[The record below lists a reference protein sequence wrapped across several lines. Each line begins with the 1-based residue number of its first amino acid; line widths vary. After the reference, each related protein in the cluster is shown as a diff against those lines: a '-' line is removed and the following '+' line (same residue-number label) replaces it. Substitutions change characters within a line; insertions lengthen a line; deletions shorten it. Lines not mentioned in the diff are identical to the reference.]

1 MNPLTPSKTTTTSSR
16 ERSVG
21 ELRIIWALM
30 AIVSLLA
37 ASLVMFVGTPASQ
50 ADDEDIAPNLSFVGA
65 FADDQTGL
73 NAPYGMA
80 FDRYGNLWVANNR
93 QDYESI
99 TMYSYGEQ
107 QQFGSVNQPPTATIK
122 INKNAV
128 KFPYTR
134 VQGPLGLSFDAAGN
148 LWVGTE
154 NAGLLRLAE
163 SQLPLS
169 GGDTAKVLTP
179 DCQVTGNKT
188 GLLFGQNGDP
198 KQIQV
203 HPDSSQTVIL
213 VANPGPN
220 QGSRNENKILAFNVT
235 GCNGVINKKPDWVL
249 DPASTSNVPS
259 RPWGVAIV
267 PDSTLTDTTFWISG
281 SNGTLQSY
289 RGNALT
295 GNLSQATTLSGTAG
309 TGLNTPEG
317 ITIGPGSDQLQ
328 QPYSIWV
335 ANTKPNAVNVYWPDN
350 PQPILRIVGPNTLID
365 DPGSVA
371 FDPNG
376 GLWVSN
382 SDFQIPDPG
391 VQEIQNSVRRY
402 GLSVIIPIIPFN
414 PPPPF
419 VPPVNPTAG
428 PTASPA
434 PVPSPTITP
443 NPTPKPRKPYL
454 IVDARKASKDIKFMK
469 RTQIV
474 NWEGTDGELTKIK
487 AKCFLK
493 GKRLTGKAERINC
506 DITKKKG
513 KGRESTAGSKAI
525 RIKPSCTVGLTFT
538 AKVVAKFPDF
548 LGAQPE
554 KWSRSWKVKNQPKKR
569 CRIPGTG

>member
-1 MNPLTPSKTTTTSSR
+1 MTPTD
-16 ERSVG
+16 SVHSG
-21 ELRIIWALM
+21 LVSARPQSPARVRTAWVM
-30 AIVSLLA
+30 VAIASLLA
-37 ASLVMFVGTPASQ
+37 TSLVAFVGTPASQ
-50 ADDEDIAPNLSFVGA
+50 ADDEDIAPNLSFVGLWK
-65 FADDQTGL
+65 DDQTGL

-93 QDYESI
+93 KGYESI

-107 QQFGSVNQPPTATIK
+107 QQFGSVDQPPTATIK

-134 VQGPLGLSFDAAGN
+134 VEGPLGLDFDAAGN

-169 GGDTAKVLTP
+169 GGNTAKVLTP

-188 GLLFGQNGDP
+188 GLLVDQNGDP

-220 QGSRNENKILAFNVT
+220 QTSRNENKILAFNVT
-235 GCNGVINKKPDWVL
+235 GCNGVINKNPDWVINS
-249 DPASTSNVPS
+249 ASTNPLPS
-259 RPWGVAIV
+259 RPWGVAVV
-267 PDSTLTDTTFWISG
+267 PNSSLSDTTFWISG

-295 GNLSQATTLSGTAG
+295 GTFSQETTHAGSAG
-309 TGLNTPEG
+309 TGLNTPQG

-328 QPYSIWV
+328 KPYSIWV
-335 ANTKPNAVNVYWPDN
+335 ANTKPNAVNVYWPDSA
-350 PQPILRIVGPNTLID
+350 QPILRIVGPNTLID

-371 FDPNG
+371 FGKNG

-382 SDFQIPDPG
+382 SDLQKQPTPG
-391 VQEIQNSVRRY
+391 EQEIQNSVRRY
-402 GLSVIIPIIPFN
+402 GLSTIIPIIPFN

-419 VPPVNPTAG
+419 VPPVNPTAS
-428 PTASPA
+428 PT

-443 NPTPKPRKPYL
+443 NPNPQPRKPYL
-454 IVDARKASKDIKFMK
+454 IVDARKKSKKIKFMK

-474 NWEGTDGELTKIK
+474 NWEGTDGNLTKIK

-493 GKRLTGKAERINC
+493 GKRLTGKAERLNC

-525 RIKPSCTVGLTFT
+525 RIKPSCTVGLTFK

-548 LGAQPE
+548 YGTDPE
-554 KWSRSWKVKNQPKKR
+554 KWSRSWKVKDQPRKT